1 MERISATLPVE
12 LEADWRRFHRG
23 GGSGTAFM
31 AHLAERAERADRVP
45 GLEAEIV
52 RLRAAPNGLQAVRAA
67 AAREAADFVAES
79 DAHDRERAA
88 WAAEQRQHDA
98 ALLATD
104 SQVAGRQA
112 LLDELDADWD
122 AKVQRLLAEAADGL
136 DAEIDRRAEERSWA
150 HCVMHLDNPWI
161 LDRVTR
167 AGMDAGKFNA
177 AIDERAAV
185 LLRQHLA
192 DAREAAKK
200 KKQAEALDAIRA
212 QGRAERARYRY

>member
-1 MERISATLPVE
+1 MRRLLDPTLTAE
-12 LEADWRRFHRG
+12 QHR
-23 GGSGTAFM
+23 
-31 AHLAERAERADRVP
+31 
-45 GLEAEIV
+45 
-52 RLRAAPNGLQAVRAA
+52 
-67 AAREAADFVAES
+67 REAVGLGRRHILSGVSGPWLVQSIWLYQE
-79 DAHDRERAA
+79 
-88 WAAEQRQHDA
+88 
-98 ALLATD
+98 LLAD
-104 SQVAGRQA
+104 A
-112 LLDELDADWD
+112 LRHAAVSPPALMHLHTIVTQRLAHEMTGQLDGMDQ
-122 AKVQRLLAEAADGL
+122 VQRLLAEAADGL

-167 AGMDAGKFNA
+167 AGMDAGKVNA